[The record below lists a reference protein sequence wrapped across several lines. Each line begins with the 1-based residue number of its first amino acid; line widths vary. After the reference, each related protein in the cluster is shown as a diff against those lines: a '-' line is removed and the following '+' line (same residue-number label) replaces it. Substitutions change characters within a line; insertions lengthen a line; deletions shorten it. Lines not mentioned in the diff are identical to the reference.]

1 MERVIKKFR
10 CPGKIMF
17 ETDFKKELA
26 IISLFQATFKDKLDV
41 ILQEFTTMR
50 QLINMK
56 CLENTKITP
65 QVDQCLQ
72 IVTTLLLALQHQI
85 LQNKKQNMVDQD
97 VKDPIQK
104 DLMETSS
111 SDKLENLLAKL
122 VVVSAQNYR
131 VMNPKSKVRFC

>member
-1 MERVIKKFR
+1 
-10 CPGKIMF
+10 
-17 ETDFKKELA
+17 
-26 IISLFQATFKDKLDV
+26 
-41 ILQEFTTMR
+41 MR

-56 CLENTKITP
+56 CLENTKITL

-85 LQNKKQNMVDQD
+85 LQNKKQNTVDQD

-131 VMNPKSKVRFC
+131 VMNPKPKVRFC